1 MIGLVW
7 HVWLASVGLVGLVSL
22 AGLVRKRFCQKKGW
36 KKDIGE
42 KKLLSR
48 RKKLLSK
55 FCAKNILI

>member
-7 HVWLASVGLVGLVSL
+7 HVWLVSVGLVGLVSL

-42 KKLLSR
+42 KS
-48 RKKLLSK
+48 
-55 FCAKNILI
+55 FCLEEKNC